1 MASWIPYQLAGGGC
15 YLMQGEMQYRNAC
28 VRNTGPA
35 SVRRA
40 VIRSPHNLRRRKKAL
55 PDDWVVLME
64 MVVRFV
70 RYCAA
75 GTWVHGGGLPASV
88 GVVSSTQV
96 GKVTGQ
102 DRVRTLF
109 VRARVSCGFKGTCD
123 RIRAL

>member
-1 MASWIPYQLAGGGC
+1 MSDFSPKCWKPPCLIGVARAGTK
-15 YLMQGEMQYRNAC
+15 MQGQEFR
-28 VRNTGPA
+28 GDIELIHH
-35 SVRRA
+35 S
-40 VIRSPHNLRRRKKAL
+40 LRRRKKAL

-64 MVVRFV
+64 MVVRSV

-75 GTWVHGGGLPASV
+75 GTWVHGGVLPASV
-88 GVVSSTQV
+88 EVVSSTQV